1 MTESLL
7 TANDR
12 QPQLVKRLQG
22 LIDHNE
28 LAHAY
33 LLVGPSG
40 SGKKLLA
47 QWVALRLFCLSPV
60 NSQPDL
66 TCDECQRIL
75 SNNHPD
81 LVVAEPDGRQI
92 KVDQIRHLK
101 DEFSKS
107 SVEGRQKVFIIE
119 DAEKMTV
126 NAANSLLKFIE
137 EPGTDIYIF
146 LLTTNKNAILPT
158 IQSRTQVIELQP
170 VSDEV
175 GRELMTQA
183 QIPDYLQPVIW
194 GLTKSVDQAQELL
207 ENDWLSQVVKLL
219 DPWVQK
225 LAGGDWLAF
234 VEVQTKWIP
243 LAIDRAHQQVIFD
256 LIMLVVRDLLFIK
269 QGVATN
275 LIHFQQW
282 YQPLSE
288 VVNRLSSEQ
297 ILFISERTLGLRHQ
311 LDQNI
316 NFQNI
321 LEQFVL
327 QCFTRLGGYH
337 RGA

>member
-81 LVVAEPDGRQI
+81 VVVAGPDGRHI

-158 IQSRTQVIELQP
+158 IQSRTLIIELQP

-175 GRELMTQA
+175 GRKLMAQA
-183 QIPDYLQPVIW
+183 QIPDYLQSVIW
-194 GLTKSVDQAQELL
+194 GLTKSVDQAQTLL
-207 ENDWLSQVVKLL
+207 ENDWLGQVVKLL
-219 DPWVQK
+219 VPWVQK
-225 LAGGDWLAF
+225 LAGDDWLAF
-234 VEVQTKWIP
+234 VEVQTKWMP

-288 VVNRLSSEQ
+288 VVSRLSSEQ

>member
-219 DPWVQK
+219 VPWVQK

-275 LIHFQQW
+275 LIHFQHW

>member
-219 DPWVQK
+219 VPWVQK

-275 LIHFQQW
+275 LIHFQQ
-282 YQPLSE
+282 
-288 VVNRLSSEQ
+288 
-297 ILFISERTLGLRHQ
+297 
-311 LDQNI
+311 
-316 NFQNI
+316 
-321 LEQFVL
+321 
-327 QCFTRLGGYH
+327 
-337 RGA
+337 

>member
-66 TCDECQRIL
+66 TCNECQRIL

-219 DPWVQK
+219 VPWVQK

-321 LEQFVL
+321 LERFVL

>member
-47 QWVALRLFCLSPV
+47 QWVALRLFCLSSV

-219 DPWVQK
+219 VPWVQK

>member
-40 SGKKLLA
+40 SGKELLA

-219 DPWVQK
+219 VPWVQK

>member
-219 DPWVQK
+219 VPWVQK

>member
-47 QWVALRLFCLSPV
+47 QWVTLRLFCLSPV

-66 TCDECQRIL
+66 TCNECQRIL

-219 DPWVQK
+219 VPWVQK

>member
-219 DPWVQK
+219 VPWVQK
-225 LAGGDWLAF
+225 LADGDWLAF

>member
-1 MTESLL
+1 MTENLL

-12 QPQLVKRLQG
+12 QPQIVERLQR
-22 LIDHNE
+22 LIDQDE

-33 LLVGPSG
+33 LLVGPTG

-60 NSQPDL
+60 DSQPDL

-81 LVVAEPDGRQI
+81 VVVASPEGRQI

-101 DEFSKS
+101 YEFSKS
-107 SVEGRQKVFIIE
+107 SVEGQQKVFIIE

-137 EPGTDIYIF
+137 EPGADIYIF

-158 IQSRTQVIELQP
+158 IQSRTQVMELQP

-175 GRELMTQA
+175 GRVLMTDA
-183 QIPDYLQPVIW
+183 QIPEYLQPVVW
-194 GLTKSVDQAQELL
+194 GLTKSVDQAQTLL
-207 ENDWLSQVVKLL
+207 ENDWLGQVVKVLVL
-219 DPWVQK
+219 WIQK
-225 LAGGDWLAF
+225 LGNGDPLDF
-234 VEVQTKWIP
+234 VDVQTKWMP
-243 LAIDRAHQQVIFD
+243 LAIDRTHQQIIFD
-256 LIMLVVRDLLFIK
+256 LIMLVVRDTLFIK
-269 QGVATN
+269 QGTAPD

-282 YQPLSE
+282 QGQLGE
-288 VVNRLSSEQ
+288 VANRLSSGQ
-297 ILFISERTLGLRHQ
+297 LLSISELTLGLRHQ

-327 QCFTRLGGYH
+327 QCFTRLS
-337 RGA
+337 A

>member
-47 QWVALRLFCLSPV
+47 QWVTLRLFCLSPV

-66 TCDECQRIL
+66 TCNECQRIL

-158 IQSRTQVIELQP
+158 IQSRTQVIEFQP

-219 DPWVQK
+219 VPWVQK

>member
-66 TCDECQRIL
+66 TCNECQRIL

-219 DPWVQK
+219 VPWVQK